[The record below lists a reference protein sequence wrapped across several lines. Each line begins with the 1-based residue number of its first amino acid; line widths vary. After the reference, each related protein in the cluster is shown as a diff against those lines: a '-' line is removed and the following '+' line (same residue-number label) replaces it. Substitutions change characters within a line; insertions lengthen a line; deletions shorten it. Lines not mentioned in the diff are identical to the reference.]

1 MSHFIHPNTL
11 RAHWRAA
18 LSDTFCQQVP
28 AYAQLRALVATVN
41 DAPTPTASLPT
52 TPVADTLHHERH
64 GAIRLGSAT
73 ELRHIARLFALMG
86 MAPVGYYDLSAAG
99 LPVHAT
105 AFRPTRPED
114 LRDQPFRIFTS
125 LLRPDAI
132 ADATLRDQV
141 TASLADRC
149 IFSPRLEALVTQAEQ
164 QGGVSAP
171 QAAPL
176 IAESMD
182 TFRWH
187 AQARVDQAFYDLLS
201 ATHPVIADVTAFHG
215 PHINHLAPAVLD
227 IDLAQR
233 HMRDAGLPV
242 KHIIEGPPRRH
253 CPILLRQTAFHAQHE
268 PVQFPTPHGEVTG
281 RHTARFGEIEQRGI
295 ALTPKGHALYDD
307 RLRRCR
313 RFTDRLA
320 TDDPAPAYRQAL
332 VQAFA
337 DFPDDLETLRREQLA
352 YVEYVAADP
361 ATLATHKTLDDA
373 LACGAVTYRGIT
385 YEDFLPVSA
394 AGIFRANLGEH
405 TSTLSITT
413 GHQAAFEAALGRPV
427 IDPFALYA
435 QQQHASLKCLG
446 FDASG
451 RRAQCPT

>member
-1 MSHFIHPNTL
+1 ML
-11 RAHWRAA
+11 RARFCAA
-18 LSDTFCQQVP
+18 LSDMFCEQVP
-28 AYAQLRALVATVN
+28 AYAQLRALAATVN
-41 DAPTPTASLPT
+41 TATAPTATLPAA
-52 TPVADTLHHERH
+52 PVPDTLHIERH
-64 GAIRLGSAT
+64 SAIRLGTAT

-86 MAPVGYYDLSAAG
+86 MAPVGYYDLSPAG

-105 AFRPTRPED
+105 AFRPTRPDD
-114 LRDQPFRIFTS
+114 LQNQPFRVFTS

-132 ADATLRDQV
+132 ADPTLRDQV
-141 TASLADRC
+141 TASLADRD
-149 IFSPRLEALVTQAEQ
+149 IFSARLDALVTRAEQ

-171 QAAPL
+171 QAAAL

-187 AQARVDQAFYDLLS
+187 AQARVDQVFYDTLL
-201 ATHPVIADVTAFHG
+201 AAHPLIADVTAFHR
-215 PHINHLAPAVLD
+215 PHINHLAATVLD
-227 IDLAQR
+227 IDLAQQ

-253 CPILLRQTAFHAQHE
+253 CPILLRQTACHAQHE
-268 PVQFPTPHGEVTG
+268 PVEFPTPDGAISG
-281 RHTARFGEIEQRGI
+281 QHTARFGEIEQRGI
-295 ALTPKGHALYDD
+295 ALTRKGHALYND
-307 RLRRCR
+307 RLRQCH
-313 RFTDRLA
+313 RLA
-320 TDDPAPAYRQAL
+320 TDDPPAAYPQAL
-332 VQAFA
+332 AQAFA

-352 YVEYVAADP
+352 YVEYTAPEPAAI
-361 ATLATHKTLDDA
+361 AARTALDDA

-394 AGIFRANLGEH
+394 AGIFRANLGDH
-405 TSTLSITT
+405 TPALPTAA

-435 QQQHASLKCLG
+435 EQQHASLKRLG

-451 RRAQCPT
+451 RRASCPG